1 MTDTLTDTIP
11 DTMPADI
18 LGDRFIDTSYVK
30 EPDAEPSAK
39 PRPLPGNYFMR
50 FGNVTGRVKPA
61 FTFPSGDVKAAYLEL
76 LPNLTIEA
84 AEDGDQT
91 INGYALNRYYTLDT
105 QRQRF
110 RGVERNW
117 STVTAAFAMMR
128 LELPDSGNAD
138 DIIAVAQALTGQVT
152 PVALPVTYRG
162 ELRYKNFV
170 LQPDGS
176 KLWLDEKVFRKGD
189 QTLTLADYVASGDGY
204 SPIGFVVNGEF
215 SLERPNE
222 NVEHDKVF
230 VNIEPMPFGWKK
242 KA

>member
-1 MTDTLTDTIP
+1 MTDTLTAP
-11 DTMPADI
+11 DPAL
-18 LGDRFIDTSYVK
+18 LGDRFIDLAFVK
-30 EPDAEPSAK
+30 EPDAEPAAK
-39 PRPLPGNYFMR
+39 AKPLPGNYFLR

-76 LPNLTIEA
+76 LPNLTIVS

-91 INGYALNRYYTLDT
+91 FDGFALNRYYVLDSK
-105 QRQRF
+105 RQRF

-117 STVTAAFAMMR
+117 STLTAAFEMLGVA
-128 LELPDSGNAD
+128 LPDSGNAD
-138 DIIAVAQALTGQVT
+138 DIIAAAQALTGQVT

-162 ELRYKNFV
+162 EYRYKNYV
-170 LQPDGS
+170 AQPDGT

-189 QTLTLADYVASGDGY
+189 QTASVGDYVASGDGY
-204 SPIGFVVNGEF
+204 ASLGFVINGEF
-215 SLERPNE
+215 TLTRPNE
-222 NVEHDKVF
+222 NVEHDRIF